1 MLQEEKQPEIYVPS
15 NIVSD
20 STTLAINNE
29 GNHSTLREPDQYA
42 STTSILDWWLDYVAG
57 YKIFKVSTG
66 KNSK

>member
-29 GNHSTLREPDQYA
+29 EIIPRYESLINTPPQQVFWIG
-42 STTSILDWWLDYVAG
+42 G
-57 YKIFKVSTG
+57 
-66 KNSK
+66 